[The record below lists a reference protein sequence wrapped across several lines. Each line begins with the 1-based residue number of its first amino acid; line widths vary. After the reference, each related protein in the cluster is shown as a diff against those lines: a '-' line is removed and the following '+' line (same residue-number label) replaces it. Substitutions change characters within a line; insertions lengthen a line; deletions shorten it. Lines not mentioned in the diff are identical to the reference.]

1 MSSEQARAAHVFLCF
16 SRAGI
21 ATTLPLLAVQAQV
34 REALQRHRKVVF
46 FAHHQARTL

>member
-1 MSSEQARAAHVFLCF
+1 
-16 SRAGI
+16 
-21 ATTLPLLAVQAQV
+21 VQAQV